1 MSTSERTVYLAGS
14 VSLEGPFLEKLWAA
28 YQLARGQVVP
38 RHYTGYGAV
47 MVRHDVLVLHDDL
60 GATAFQCA
68 GQPELTEAR
77 MNMFAE
83 NMVALARVLEQ
94 LEEPPLK
101 EAVLVS
107 SARPDSWSG
116 PVRARFAR
124 LREVLRQ
131 RCSVRLTSIEGYDV
145 LFKLLDSGVLGLR
158 TIGKCAHLAGPEDEA
173 IRYDG
178 ASRRFVYGPARLD
191 SYAFRKLPHS
201 FLPSHYWEQ
210 RYRRLMEA
218 HVRRQREDGQEDEG
232 WTYAPQAGVSFASA
246 DDLRFLYE
254 QRVNGLRRGYTIGSF
269 GDACVASYRLNAD
282 SHLYTVY
289 VFNTEGAV
297 REEAVRA
304 MKGKASDVAARARQ
318 MKDYLHGG
326 RFGLCLVAASED
338 WSPAAWAEAHLAEG
352 EDFCEAAVEKGDD
365 VLLGLLNDGLLSF
378 AYKQGP
384 DARAN
389 QFTLAGPDAPGV
401 RLVPGKGLIVA
412 DG

>member
-28 YQLARGQVVP
+28 YQLTRGQVVP

-47 MVRHDVLVLHDDL
+47 MVRHDVLVLHGDL
-60 GATAFQCA
+60 GATAFQCV
-68 GQPELTEAR
+68 GQPEMTEAG

-94 LEEPPLK
+94 LEEPPLR

-116 PVRARFAR
+116 TVRARFAR

-131 RCSVRLTSIEGYDV
+131 RCSVRLSSIEGYDV
-145 LFKLLDSGVLGLR
+145 LFRLLDSGVLGLR
-158 TIGKCAHLAGPEDEA
+158 ASGRCAHLAGPEDEA

-178 ASRRFVYGPARLD
+178 ASRRFVYGAARLD

-210 RYRRLMEA
+210 RYRAR
-218 HVRRQREDGQEDEG
+218 HQCEDCQAEG

-269 GDACVASYRLNAD
+269 GDACVASYRLNAG
-282 SHLYTVY
+282 SHQYTIY
-289 VFNTEGAV
+289 VFNAEGTV

-318 MKDYLHGG
+318 MKEYLHTG

-338 WSPAAWAEAHLAEG
+338 WLPAAWAEAHFTDS
-352 EDFCEAAVEKGDD
+352 EDFCAAAVEKGDD

-378 AYKQGP
+378 AYRQGP

-401 RLVPGKGLIVA
+401 RLVPGRGLIVA